1 MGNSHFHS
9 DLLSRGSDTF
19 TPDRLATILKNDR
32 FSYVPIAKL
41 GLRAYPGFIDAAP
54 SEMRC
59 LINTIYFSKEEVNGV
74 LEIFSDH
81 ETKLRAVG
89 LCRQLYGHD
98 SPVSIAATDLDATF
112 SKVFEFKCEP
122 LENSQTIIEQA
133 CRLLERIPAWPPE
146 LNDTPTAIL
155 LEYRASSLVGK
166 ARRDARLWERLQ
178 VTTYVSDTVL
188 RAALSVFMDP
198 EGIRHGLLNVVNVI
212 AALLEMVS
220 QLAPTITDIRT
231 SWRSFITR
239 AFLWTTWQRC
249 QLIYFHLEATFTM
262 KHGSL
267 DRKLGEPV
275 LRGTMPSPGTTIH
288 EISKHYAG
296 LDKSAYMCGWN
307 FELLRTNP
315 VCIGADFRRFHQLYH
330 AAFDGF
336 SPRCFAGQSHA
347 CKGDSPQNCQRFH
360 GMVVGDQSAH
370 DQSCSGDCRQ
380 LIWDEVSYRTFSGAR
395 AVRLMQNQG
404 SAGESI
410 QYCNAS
416 NQTLAISHVWSQ

>member
-198 EGIRHGLLNVVNVI
+198 EGIRHGHYGYKNFMEILHHKSFFVDDLATLSTNLL
-212 AALLEMVS
+212 S
-220 QLAPTITDIRT
+220 P
-231 SWRSFITR
+231 RS
-239 AFLWTTWQRC
+239 
-249 QLIYFHLEATFTM
+249 YFHHEAW
-262 KHGSL
+262 L
-267 DRKLGEPV
+267 
-275 LRGTMPSPGTTIH
+275 
-288 EISKHYAG
+288 
-296 LDKSAYMCGWN
+296 
-307 FELLRTNP
+307 
-315 VCIGADFRRFHQLYH
+315 
-330 AAFDGF
+330 
-336 SPRCFAGQSHA
+336 AGQETRRAGPARDHA
-347 CKGDSPQNCQRFH
+347 FAWHHYPRN
-360 GMVVGDQSAH
+360 
-370 DQSCSGDCRQ
+370 
-380 LIWDEVSYRTFSGAR
+380 I
-395 AVRLMQNQG
+395 
-404 SAGESI
+404 
-410 QYCNAS
+410 
-416 NQTLAISHVWSQ
+416 